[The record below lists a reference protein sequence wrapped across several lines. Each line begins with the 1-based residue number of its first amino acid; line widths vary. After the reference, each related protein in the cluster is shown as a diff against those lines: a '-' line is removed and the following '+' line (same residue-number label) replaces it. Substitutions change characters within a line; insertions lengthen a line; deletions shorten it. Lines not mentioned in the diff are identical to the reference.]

1 MRVRT
6 IKLSLKRRKKMF
18 VKSVIILIIFYIVYL
33 FINQQVKIK
42 MKKDELV
49 RINQQITTE
58 KEKKDN
64 ILDANSKQQNEE
76 NAEKSNIRVFE
87 NVAQ

>member
-6 IKLSLKRRKKMF
+6 IKLVVKKSKKMF
-18 VKSVIILIIFYIVYL
+18 VKSIIILLAFYVVYL
-33 FINQQVKIK
+33 FISQQVKIK
-42 MKKDELV
+42 MKKDELA

-64 ILDANSKQQNEE
+64 ILDANSSQQNEE

>member
-6 IKLSLKRRKKMF
+6 IKLAFKKSKKMF
-18 VKSVIILIIFYIVYL
+18 VKSVIILLLFYLVFL

-42 MKKDELV
+42 MKKDELA

-64 ILDANSKQQNEE
+64 ILDANSNQQNED

>member
-42 MKKDELV
+42 MKKDELA

-64 ILDANSKQQNEE
+64 ILDANSSQQNEE

>member
-6 IKLSLKRRKKMF
+6 IKLVVKKSKKMF
-18 VKSVIILIIFYIVYL
+18 VKSIIILLAFYVVYL
-33 FINQQVKIK
+33 FISQQVKIK
-42 MKKDELV
+42 MKKDELA

-64 ILDANSKQQNEE
+64 ILDANSNQQNED

>member
-6 IKLSLKRRKKMF
+6 IKLSLKRRKKFF

-58 KEKKDN
+58 KEKKDS
-64 ILDANSKQQNEE
+64 ILDANNKQQNEE

>member
-1 MRVRT
+1 
-6 IKLSLKRRKKMF
+6 MF

>member
-1 MRVRT
+1 
-6 IKLSLKRRKKMF
+6 MF

-58 KEKKDN
+58 KEKKDS

>member
-6 IKLSLKRRKKMF
+6 IKLAFKRSKKMF
-18 VKSVIILIIFYIVYL
+18 VKSVIVLLIFYVIYL

-42 MKKDELV
+42 MKKDELA

-64 ILDANSKQQNEE
+64 ILDANSNQQNEE

>member
-6 IKLSLKRRKKMF
+6 IKLAFKKSKKMF
-18 VKSVIILIIFYIVYL
+18 VKSVIILLLFYVVFL
-33 FINQQVKIK
+33 FIDQQVKIK
-42 MKKDELV
+42 MKKDELA

-64 ILDANSKQQNEE
+64 ILDANSNQQNED

>member
-6 IKLSLKRRKKMF
+6 IKLAFKRSKKMF
-18 VKSVIILIIFYIVYL
+18 VKSVIVLLIFYVVYL

-42 MKKDELV
+42 MKKDELA

-64 ILDANSKQQNEE
+64 ILDANSNQQNEQ

>member
-1 MRVRT
+1 
-6 IKLSLKRRKKMF
+6 
-18 VKSVIILIIFYIVYL
+18 
-33 FINQQVKIK
+33 

>member
-64 ILDANSKQQNEE
+64 ILDANNKQQNEE

>member
-33 FINQQVKIK
+33 FISQQVKIK
-42 MKKDELV
+42 MKKDELE

-58 KEKKDN
+58 KEKKDS

>member
-1 MRVRT
+1 
-6 IKLSLKRRKKMF
+6 MF
-18 VKSVIILIIFYIVYL
+18 VKSVIILLIFYVIYL

-58 KEKKDN
+58 KEKKDS
-64 ILDANSKQQNEE
+64 ILDANSNQQNEE

>member
-6 IKLSLKRRKKMF
+6 IKLAFKKSKKMF
-18 VKSVIILIIFYIVYL
+18 VKSVIILLLFYVVFL

-64 ILDANSKQQNEE
+64 ILDANSNQQNED

>member
-1 MRVRT
+1 
-6 IKLSLKRRKKMF
+6 
-18 VKSVIILIIFYIVYL
+18 
-33 FINQQVKIK
+33 
-42 MKKDELV
+42 MKKDELA

-64 ILDANSKQQNEE
+64 ILDANSNQQNED

>member
-6 IKLSLKRRKKMF
+6 IKLAFKKSKKMF
-18 VKSVIILIIFYIVYL
+18 VKSVIILLLFYVVFL

-42 MKKDELV
+42 MKKDELA

-64 ILDANSKQQNEE
+64 ILDANSNQQNED

>member
-6 IKLSLKRRKKMF
+6 IKLVVKKSKKMF
-18 VKSVIILIIFYIVYL
+18 VKSIIILLAFYVVYL
-33 FINQQVKIK
+33 FISQQVKIK
-42 MKKDELV
+42 MKKDELA

-58 KEKKDN
+58 KEKKGN
-64 ILDANSKQQNEE
+64 ILDANSSQQNEE

>member
-6 IKLSLKRRKKMF
+6 IKLAFKKSKKMF
-18 VKSVIILIIFYIVYL
+18 VKSVIILLLFYVVFL

-42 MKKDELV
+42 MKKEELA

-58 KEKKDN
+58 KEKKGDN
-64 ILDANSKQQNEE
+64 HGSRWFT
-76 NAEKSNIRVFE
+76 KSI
-87 NVAQ
+87 

>member
-1 MRVRT
+1 
-6 IKLSLKRRKKMF
+6 MF
-18 VKSVIILIIFYIVYL
+18 VKSVIILLLFYVVFL

-42 MKKDELV
+42 MKKDELA

-64 ILDANSKQQNEE
+64 ILDANSNQQNED